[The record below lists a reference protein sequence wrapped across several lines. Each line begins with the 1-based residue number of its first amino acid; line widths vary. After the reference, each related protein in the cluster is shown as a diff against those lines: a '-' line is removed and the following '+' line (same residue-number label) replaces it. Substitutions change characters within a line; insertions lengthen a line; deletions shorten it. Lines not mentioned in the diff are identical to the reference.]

1 LRFAEAELR
10 MMRPE
15 RARLLTSF
23 LGGLPDTA
31 AARLAKAVEVDR
43 LNGGK
48 VLPHDLILDA
58 LRPAMRRALTPER
71 TPSPIRLF
79 CQPFEDLLTSEPRKD
94 KQKGRVARASVDIV
108 WTWLSETLIPE
119 QTAQF
124 KSAVTSAVLG
134 YKPDDAKALTAEF
147 YEQASQAIASALSSD
162 KGRKAARARFVSDAI
177 VEDSREMGLLLAAAP
192 EILELQEKMPR
203 PLAAL
208 TDDYVWMLR
217 NIYDALIA
225 RSPDS
230 APYVAVVAMNR
241 LARPWEALKLP
252 LMISR
257 QTQDTL
263 ISSTDMGLVG
273 DLDVNTAYIRAT
285 KPQKFDADD
294 LLRRV
299 ARFAEVSLGL
309 VKEVEMRRD
318 GKWGQRLMKDRKD
331 IATIMDG
338 FMEKAPKE
346 IMAAL
351 PTQKSGSF
359 AGGPRSPDVSRPSDP
374 EKSDRALGFARLIV
388 GCKPFAAAAC
398 FGAKLK
404 DASDEIC
411 LALKSYN
418 EDILKEL
425 RSPEGPRRANAEQY
439 FNLAAELTS
448 LLYSAEEGEFLRRRG
463 RAALSSAVAA

>member
-1 LRFAEAELR
+1 

-15 RARLLTSF
+15 RARLLQSF

-71 TPSPIRLF
+71 TPSPLRLF

-94 KQKGRVARASVDIV
+94 KQKGRVARASVEMV
-108 WTWLSETLIPE
+108 WDWLAETLIPE

-124 KSAVTSAVLG
+124 ESAVTSAVLN
-134 YKPDDAKALTAEF
+134 YRPDEAKALTAEF
-147 YEQASQAIASALSSD
+147 YGHASQAIAAALASD
-162 KGRKAARARFVSDAI
+162 KGAKATRARFESDHI
-177 VEDSREMGLLLAAAP
+177 VEDAREMGLLLAAAP

-203 PLAAL
+203 PVPAM
-208 TDDYVWMLR
+208 TDEYIWMLR

-230 APYVAVVAMNR
+230 APYVAVVTMNR

-273 DLDVNTAYIRAT
+273 EILFGDLDVNTAYIRAT
-285 KPQKFDADD
+285 KPQNFDADD

-331 IATIMDG
+331 IAAIMDG

-346 IMAAL
+346 MMAAL

-359 AGGPRSPDVSRPSDP
+359 AGGPRSPDVSRALDP
-374 EKSDRALGFARLIV
+374 EKSDRALGFAKLIV
-388 GCKPFAAAAC
+388 GCRPFAVAAC

-404 DASDEIC
+404 DASDEAA